1 MSLPEEWPTASL
13 QAAGSLHWPADP
25 GADVVR
31 SLTGSFDLATEGERE
46 HQLTARATIADGQ
59 ILLADVQGT
68 GPAPDQVF
76 RGTGRVGLVAR
87 DYDLSV
93 EYERVTLAAAAVP
106 TPARARLARA
116 WSAVRGSA
124 AKRGWTEAPDTR
136 RIQWHGTWD

>member
-1 MSLPEEWPTASL
+1 
-13 QAAGSLHWPADP
+13 
-25 GADVVR
+25 
-31 SLTGSFDLATEGERE
+31 
-46 HQLTARATIADGQ
+46 
-59 ILLADVQGT
+59 LLADVQGT

-76 RGTGRVGLVAR
+76 RGNGRVGLVAR